1 MVDVPLVLRASVDM
15 NYVAKVRR
23 PSAFLFQ
30 YVPINKDISINELR
44 FPRMYVYFDLPHE

>member
-15 NYVAKVRR
+15 KYVAKV
-23 PSAFLFQ
+23 PSPPPFYFNH
-30 YVPINKDISINELR
+30 VPINKDIFINDRR